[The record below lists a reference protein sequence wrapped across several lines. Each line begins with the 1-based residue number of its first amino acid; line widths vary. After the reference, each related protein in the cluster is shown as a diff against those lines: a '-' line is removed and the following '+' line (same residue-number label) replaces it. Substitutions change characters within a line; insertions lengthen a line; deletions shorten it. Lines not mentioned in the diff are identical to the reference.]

1 MRALLLLLTLA
12 QTPSIDVRMVTD
24 EADAVLN
31 IVAKKG
37 QGVTDADWQRLFSS
51 EGYVRLKKRDTQ
63 MGRPFEE
70 ADFRTFVLS
79 DDLAKRAPELTRT
92 LGLWTGVDPS
102 AAARRALAYLP
113 EGAHIRAK
121 VYPVIKP
128 KDNSFV
134 FEVKTDPAIFLYLDP
149 AVPPEKLEN
158 TLAHELHHIGFGGSC
173 PAPAV
178 EAEVAKLPAATR
190 TALLWM
196 GGFGEGLAMLAAA
209 GGPDIHPHAVSPAT
223 DRERWDRDVARFPED
238 LRRIEAFFR
247 DVLVRKLSEEEAQ
260 KTAMTFYGEQGPW
273 YTVGWKM
280 AATIETALGR
290 DRLVAAACDPRR
302 LLPAYN
308 EAARK
313 LGGGL
318 PLWSEEVAPAL
329 P

>member
-1 MRALLLLLTLA
+1 
-12 QTPSIDVRMVTD
+12 MVTD
-24 EADAVLN
+24 EADAVLH
-31 IVAKKG
+31 ILSKKER
-37 QGVTDADWQRLFSS
+37 TEADWQRLFSS
-51 EGYVRLKKRDTQ
+51 EGYVRLKKRDTE
-63 MGRPFEE
+63 MGRPFED

-102 AAARRALAYLP
+102 AAAHRALAYLP
-113 EGAHIRAK
+113 EGARIRAK

-134 FEVKTDPAIFLYLDP
+134 FEVKIDPAIFLYLDP
-149 AVPPEKLEN
+149 AVPPAKLEN

-173 PAPAV
+173 PTPAV
-178 EAEVAKLPAATR
+178 EAEIAKLPAATR

-196 GGFGEGLAMLAAA
+196 GAFGEGIAMLAAA
-209 GGPDIHPHAVSPAT
+209 GGPDVHPHTVSPAA

-238 LRRIEAFFR
+238 LSKLEAFFR
-247 DVLVRKLSEEEAQ
+247 DVLAGKLSEEEAQ
-260 KTAMTFYGEQGPW
+260 KAAMSFYGEQGPW

-280 AATIETALGR
+280 AASIEKALGR
-290 DRLVAAACDPRR
+290 ERLVAAVCDPRR

-313 LGGGL
+313 LGGEM
-318 PLWSEEVAPAL
+318 PVWSEQVML
-329 P
+329 PFLDTPRSSGRIRPPKGT